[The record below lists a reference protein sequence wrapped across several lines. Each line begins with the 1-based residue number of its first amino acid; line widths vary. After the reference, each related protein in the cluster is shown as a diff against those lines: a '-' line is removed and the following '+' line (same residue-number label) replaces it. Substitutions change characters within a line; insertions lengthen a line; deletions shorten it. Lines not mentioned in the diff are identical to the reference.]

1 MEHCNLYYI
10 FLEDKAKN
18 PMPEER
24 REKILKIIINIFK
37 NIKPP

>member
-24 REKILKIIINIFK
+24 SEKILQKIINIFK